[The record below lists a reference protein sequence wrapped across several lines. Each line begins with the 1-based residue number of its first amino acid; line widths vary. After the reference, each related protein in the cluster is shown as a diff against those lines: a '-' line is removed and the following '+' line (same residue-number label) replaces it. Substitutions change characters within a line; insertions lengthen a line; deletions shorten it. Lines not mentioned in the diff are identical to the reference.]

1 MNLFEIQIVM
11 IIIVPMNIATSSG
24 ATQPLRIFAD
34 HVVPLISRDP
44 EAVKFLRH
52 VAEGQSRWFTLH
64 ASSLPPICIPPKRN
78 YGGMCWSHVFFVP
91 GVAEMIIIGY
101 INPIVQDG

>member
-1 MNLFEIQIVM
+1 M
-11 IIIVPMNIATSSG
+11 
-24 ATQPLRIFAD
+24 
-34 HVVPLISRDP
+34 PLISRDP

-52 VAEGQSRWFTLH
+52 GAEGQSRWFTLH

-91 GVAEMIIIGY
+91 GVAEMIMIGY
-101 INPIVQDG
+101 INAIVQDG